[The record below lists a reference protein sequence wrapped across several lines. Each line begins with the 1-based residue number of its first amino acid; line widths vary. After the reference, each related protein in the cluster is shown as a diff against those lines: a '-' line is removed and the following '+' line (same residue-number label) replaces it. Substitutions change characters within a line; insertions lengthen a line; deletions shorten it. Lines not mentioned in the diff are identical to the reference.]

1 MKQSLLPSP
10 TSPLSPDMD
19 SGSSLGVRTHSS
31 TKESERRRATATPD
45 GASSTASSG
54 STDVASTTTTSD
66 DSGSSTPPAR
76 PVIRSNITASS
87 SYRDYENR
95 VDPLSPATRAACT
108 RTWPDSFNMPSG
120 LTPMQQRAFMQA
132 DLASYNAEMAARKA
146 TQDALAG
153 NLSYVRTRLQPPTT
167 PDAYDAD
174 DEADNNT
181 FNNAWGHDFEPIRP
195 QRSLLTAVDP
205 RQAFVNAVETVIPV
219 IDVTHP
225 PSMEELFRDMSPWE
239 REVRVEAHREA
250 MRRRHRAQMGE
261 RRYARAAAAGVR
273 AEETAY
279 EEENMVME
287 ATRGF
292 GGLAFERPE
301 VPEESS
307 EDEEDEDEVEVLR
320 EVVVISDDDDDEDD
334 GEEEE
339 DDEEDNDEE
348 MEDYD
353 DDDDFEEDGD
363 DSKKRIKLESA
374 SPSPPAKRLKRSPTG
389 QSQSS
394 PKMPKVLGVDLD
406 DDLLMMKGESDED
419 D

>member
-1 MKQSLLPSP
+1 
-10 TSPLSPDMD
+10 MD
-19 SGSSLGVRTHSS
+19 SGSSLGVRTRSS
-31 TKESERRRATATPD
+31 TKESERRRATVTPD

-132 DLASYNAEMAARKA
+132 DLATYNAELAARKA
-146 TQDALAG
+146 TQDGALAG
-153 NLSYVRTRLQPPTT
+153 NLSYLRTRLQPPSTT
-167 PDAYDAD
+167 PDAAYDAD
-174 DEADNNT
+174 DEAGDDDNN
-181 FNNAWGHDFEPIRP
+181 NNNNNLGIWGHDFEPIRP

-205 RQAFVNAVETVIPV
+205 RQAFVNAVETVIPA
-219 IDVTHP
+219 IDVAHP

-279 EEENMVME
+279 EEENLAME

-307 EDEEDEDEVEVLR
+307 ESEEEEGECEVEVVR
-320 EVVVISDDDDDEDD
+320 EVVVISDDDDEDD

-348 MEDYD
+348 MEDY